1 MNVFISMNN
10 LQKLASAVYDSYY
23 ENKACEVPER
33 SFEEL
38 PSGEQAAFRLMAQDA
53 LEALN
58 DMGLLKD

>member
-1 MNVFISMNN
+1 MFISMNN

-23 ENKACEVPER
+23 ENKVCEVPER

-38 PSGEQAAFRLMAQDA
+38 PVYEQAAFRLMAQDA